1 MNRVRLPILLLL
13 AGVLGLGGCA
23 ARAPIPLYQ
32 LDNGSPELPKKNQ
45 GVAVLLG
52 PVHVADYLQREA
64 LLQRRADGSLVAARD
79 GRWAGSLS
87 ADIDQVLLRQLASR
101 LDSQRLVLA
110 PTQPGFTPDIQVL
123 LSISRFDSGPELP
136 AVLEAQ
142 WRLLDRNGRL
152 RDSRLVRLEQPHQ
165 GTPAAQVEAQS
176 VLLRRLA
183 EQLSIAVQPL
193 ATAQASA
200 VASPA
205 SEPPKSSQSPS
216 RAHTPDKPRIPM
228 ASPVRNDVE
237 VFRF

>member
-1 MNRVRLPILLLL
+1 MLLL
-13 AGVLGLGGCA
+13 AGLLGLGGCA
-23 ARAPIPLYQ
+23 ARAPTPLYR
-32 LDNGSPELPKKNQ
+32 LDNGSPTLPKQNQ
-45 GVAVLLG
+45 GVSVLLG

-64 LLQRRADGSLVAARD
+64 LLQRHADGSLVAARD
-79 GRWAGSLS
+79 GRWAGSLA

-110 PTQPGFTPDIQVL
+110 PNQAGFNPDVQVL
-123 LSISRFDSGPELP
+123 LNISRFDSGPDLP

-152 RDSRLVRLEQPHQ
+152 RDSRLVRLEEPHQ
-165 GTPAAQVEAQS
+165 GSPAAQVEAQS

-193 ATAQASA
+193 ANAQAAAAPVS
-200 VASPA
+200 A
-205 SEPPKSSQSPS
+205 SESSKPAQTPAA
-216 RAHTPDKPRIPM
+216 RARTLEKPRIPVV
-228 ASPVRNDVE
+228 SPVRNDVE